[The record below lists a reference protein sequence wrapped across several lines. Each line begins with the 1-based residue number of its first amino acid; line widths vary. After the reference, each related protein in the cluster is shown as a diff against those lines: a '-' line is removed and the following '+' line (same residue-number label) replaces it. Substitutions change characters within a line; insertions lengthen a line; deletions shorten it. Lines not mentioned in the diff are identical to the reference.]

1 MRHLLPWL
9 KYVNVFYG
17 NFCNSLCTSAVAVF
31 FLFIA
36 KEGHN
41 DYIFYVRPL
50 CLEEIQIGDVLL
62 AQLAIQAFSL
72 MQINLI
78 FLCELFH

>member
-1 MRHLLPWL
+1 MFFNASL
-9 KYVNVFYG
+9 
-17 NFCNSLCTSAVAVF
+17 CNSLCISAVAVF
-31 FLFIA
+31 FLFNA

-78 FLCELFH
+78 FLLELFN